1 MNIDFYFD
9 LMCPFA
15 YQSAIWMR
23 AVRDQTDV
31 QVEWKFF
38 SLEEINREEGKKHP
52 WEREWSFGWSQM
64 RIAALVKREQGN
76 DALDR
81 WYEGMGKAF
90 HEDARPTH
98 DPDVHREV
106 LTELGFDPA
115 LVEQAIADPT
125 TTDDVRHDH
134 DLVVGTYAGWG
145 VPILV
150 FPSDRAMF
158 GPVVVPAPTG
168 AEALRL
174 WDLVIAWQ
182 EFPHLYELQQPKRP
196 DDLALIGD
204 VFSPYLE
211 ARSWRTIANPTP

>member
-1 MNIDFYFD
+1 MQIDFYFD

-15 YQSAIWMR
+15 YQTSLWMR
-23 AVRDQTDV
+23 EVRDQAEVDV
-31 QVEWKFF
+31 TWRFF

-64 RIAALVKREQGN
+64 RIAALIKREQGN
-76 DALDR
+76 GALDR

-106 LTELGFDPA
+106 LTELDFDPG
-115 LVEQAIADPT
+115 LVERAIADPT
-125 TTDDVRHDH
+125 TTDDVRSDH
-134 DLVVGTYAGWG
+134 DRVVGTYAGWG

-150 FPSDRAMF
+150 FPSDRALF
-158 GPVVVPAPTG
+158 GPVIIPAPTG
-168 AEALRL
+168 DEALRL
-174 WDLVIAWQ
+174 WDVVLAWQ
-182 EFPHLYELQQPKRP
+182 EFPHLWEMQQPKRAE
-196 DDLALIGD
+196 DLELIAD

>member
-1 MNIDFYFD
+1 MEIDFYFD

-15 YQSAIWMR
+15 YQTSLWMR
-23 AVRDQTDV
+23 EVRDNADV
-31 QVEWKFF
+31 AVNWRFF

-64 RIAALVKREQGN
+64 RIAALIKRELGN

-81 WYEGMGKAF
+81 WYEGMGRAF

-106 LTELGFDPA
+106 LTELGFDPE
-115 LVEQAIADPT
+115 LVQRAVADEST
-125 TTDDVRHDH
+125 HDDVRGDH
-134 DLVVGTYAGWG
+134 DQVVGDYAGWG

-150 FPSDRAMF
+150 FPSDRALF
-158 GPVVVPAPTG
+158 GPVIIPAPLG
-168 AEALRL
+168 DEAMRL
-174 WDLVIAWQ
+174 WDLVMAWQ
-182 EFPHLYELQQPKRP
+182 EFPHLWEMQQPKRAE
-196 DDLALIGD
+196 DVALIGE